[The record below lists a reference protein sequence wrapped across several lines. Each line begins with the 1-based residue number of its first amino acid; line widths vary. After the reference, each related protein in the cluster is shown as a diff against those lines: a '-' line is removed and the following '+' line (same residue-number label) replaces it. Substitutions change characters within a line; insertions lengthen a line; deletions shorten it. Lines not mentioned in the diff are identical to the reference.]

1 MKLHVGIDKLHL
13 LAQAHQPLVLT
24 GQDVTIDI
32 GKVARKADGSLRIVF
47 NLGHQ
52 RIEAIEQKVRIELG
66 LQGHVAG
73 LQGCFFQLARATIG
87 GKQVFVKTVA
97 DRLADNDQL
106 RQPRDEQQTRP
117 LINQLERMRHV
128 KQELYRYQQQVIEQE
143 KKGARQDKE

>member
-1 MKLHVGIDKLHL
+1 M
-13 LAQAHQPLVLT
+13 
-24 GQDVTIDI
+24 
-32 GKVARKADGSLRIVF
+32 
-47 NLGHQ
+47 
-52 RIEAIEQKVRIELG
+52 RIELG

-73 LQGCFFQLARATIG
+73 LQGCFFQLARAAISS
-87 GKQVFVKTVA
+87 KQVFVEAVA